1 MRSASSP
8 PSRPISLRMR
18 PNPSWVEIVARP
30 GGSIRAGGAIRG
42 AARRRGKP
50 AANGTPARNSSSASS
65 GMSIPAKRSHS
76 SPGAT
81 PISPRKVSICSGV
94 IRPAWL
100 SLCPAK
106 GKAVALGG
114 VADQAGRPV
123 VVDAVEGVQQHVD
136 VVAREV
142 GHQRVQG
149 RIVAAL
155 HQDPRVVVAGEIL
168 HQPLAPP
175 RAALE
180 GERGIERVRAV
191 VDPGPERRPAGLGE
205 GGLLQP
211 AVFQRQH
218 PPADR
223 AEQLVDAPEQP
234 VRDHRIEALAVVVDH
249 PPEVPH
255 VVLPALQQG
264 LEHVALV
271 ELGIAHQRD
280 HPPGIAADQ
289 PLAGEIVPG
298 ERGGR
303 RSAPRPADRAGREV
317 DVVVVLCARGVGLGA
332 AEAAEALE
340 PLAALMA
347 EQVLDGVEDG
357 RRRGA

>member
-1 MRSASSP
+1 M
-8 PSRPISLRMR
+8 
-18 PNPSWVEIVARP
+18 
-30 GGSIRAGGAIRG
+30 
-42 AARRRGKP
+42 
-50 AANGTPARNSSSASS
+50 PAREA
-65 GMSIPAKRSHS
+65 GRERH
-76 SPGAT
+76 PGEERLHLVRRDVEARE
-81 PISPRKVSICSGV
+81 PVPLLAGRHAHFGAEGLHLLGRHQPRMVVLVPGEGE
-94 IRPAWL
+94 P
-100 SLCPAK
+100 
-106 GKAVALGG
+106 VALGG

-123 VVDAVEGVQQHVD
+123 VLDAVEGVEQHVD
-136 VVAREV
+136 VVAGEV

-155 HQDPRVVVAGEIL
+155 HQGPRVRLAGEVPR
-168 HQPLAPP
+168 QPLAPP

-191 VDPGPERRPAGLGE
+191 VDPAPQRFPARLGE

-218 PPADR
+218 PPPDR

-280 HPPGIAADQ
+280 HPPRIPADH

-298 ERGGR
+298 ERRKHGLR
-303 RSAPRPADRAGREV
+303 RAEPDRAGREV
-317 DVVVVLCARGVGLGA
+317 DVVVVLGARGVGLGA
-332 AEAAEALE
+332 AEAAEALQ
-340 PLAALMA
+340 PLAALAA
-347 EQVLDGVEDG
+347 EQILDGVEDG
-357 RRRGA
+357 RGVGLHGDPVLGPQHVEIERRHHRRD